1 MLTIRDI
8 KMGTRGSL
16 SAGHAIDLDEGV
28 EAVATDSRLVH
39 PGDLF
44 VAIPGER
51 VDGHAFIPQAIQA
64 GARALLLSRLPE
76 EPAPHGVT
84 FILVPDTVAALG
96 SLAAYWR
103 SKMPSKVVGITGS
116 VGKTSTKEVIAS
128 VLSQKY
134 CTLKS
139 EKNLNNEIG
148 LPLALM
154 SLRPEVQIAV
164 LEMGGA
170 YAMGEIEYLCSLAR
184 PSVGVVTN
192 VGHVHLERMGTIE
205 RIAETKSELVR
216 ALPPDGLAV
225 LNRDDPLVC
234 QMAEV
239 SPCPVVWYGLDAEA
253 DVRADEVVSEGLSG
267 IRFRLSIEGRSYH
280 VKAPVLGRHS
290 VHTILAAVAVAHA
303 EGMDDQEIIAAVRQL
318 PSGLRLLVNPGV
330 NGSMI
335 IDDTYNASPAS
346 VLAAL
351 TLLDDIGGRKV
362 AVLGDMAELGS
373 YSEEGHV
380 KVGLRAA
387 KVADL
392 LYTVGPLG
400 ELTAEAAIRGGMPP
414 DAVQRF
420 SSVEEATPELCNVLR
435 AGDTVLLK
443 GSRAIGLDK
452 LAGELIMRGKAKQ

>member
-1 MLTIRDI
+1 
-8 KMGTRGSL
+8 
-16 SAGHAIDLDEGV
+16 
-28 EAVATDSRLVH
+28 
-39 PGDLF
+39 
-44 VAIPGER
+44 
-51 VDGHAFIPQAIQA
+51 
-64 GARALLLSRLPE
+64 
-76 EPAPHGVT
+76 
-84 FILVPDTVAALG
+84 
-96 SLAAYWR
+96 
-103 SKMPSKVVGITGS
+103 
-116 VGKTSTKEVIAS
+116 
-128 VLSQKY
+128 
-134 CTLKS
+134 
-139 EKNLNNEIG
+139 
-148 LPLALM
+148 
-154 SLRPEVQIAV
+154 
-164 LEMGGA
+164 
-170 YAMGEIEYLCSLAR
+170 
-184 PSVGVVTN
+184 
-192 VGHVHLERMGTIE
+192 
-205 RIAETKSELVR
+205 
-216 ALPPDGLAV
+216 
-225 LNRDDPLVC
+225 
-234 QMAEV
+234 MAEV